1 MNRHQVFSDVK
12 KLITLVLVFLYF
24 CAFSFD
30 EGKAGFSIEV
40 KGEINAYNIFSVFLL
55 PKEQVRIKSSSDIT
69 LKSSDVQFIMQDNN
83 SWAVEAPHS
92 PGSYAITISNLN
104 KNTMHLNV
112 LVLTPISEKN
122 GEYLHEYRIGNYPI
136 KPLNGNPIYN
146 RPKGFFE
153 VTSENLDLRLT
164 PHFKLR
170 QFLCKQQSDFPK
182 YLIIR
187 ERLLLKLEYL
197 LAKANE
203 NNIKIETFGFISG
216 YRTPFYN
223 KLIKN
228 VAYSRHVYG
237 GAADIFIDEDM
248 NGYMDDLNSDG
259 KVNEEDVKVFY
270 NIVDKEFTKSG
281 YDNYKG
287 GLGFYKK
294 NNIHHGFI
302 HVDVR
307 GWKARW

>member
-1 MNRHQVFSDVK
+1 MNHRQTFDDMK
-12 KLITLVLVFLYF
+12 KLSTLVLVLLYF
-24 CAFSFD
+24 GAFSFD
-30 EGKAGFSIEV
+30 AEKAGFSIEV
-40 KGEINAYNIFSVFLL
+40 KGEINSYNIFSVFLL
-55 PKEQVRIKSSSDIT
+55 PKEQVRIKSSSEISV
-69 LKSSDVQFIMQDNN
+69 KSSDVLCTLLDN
-83 SWAVEAPHS
+83 SFWTVQAPVI
-92 PGSYAITISNLN
+92 PGIYAITLSDQN

-112 LVLTPISEKN
+112 LVLTPISEKK

-136 KPLNGNPIYN
+136 KPLNANPIYY

-153 VTSENLDLRLT
+153 VTSKNLDLSLT
-164 PHFKLR
+164 PHLKLR
-170 QFLCKQQSDFPK
+170 QFLCKQKSDFPK
-182 YLIIR
+182 YLIVR

-197 LAKANE
+197 LKKANE
-203 NNIKIETFGFISG
+203 NNINIETFGFISG
-216 YRTPFYN
+216 FRTPFYN

-237 GAADIFIDEDM
+237 GAADVFIDQDM
-248 NGYMDDLNSDG
+248 DGYMDDLNDDG

-270 NIVDKEFTKSG
+270 NIVDKEFTKPR
-281 YDNYKG
+281 YDKYKG